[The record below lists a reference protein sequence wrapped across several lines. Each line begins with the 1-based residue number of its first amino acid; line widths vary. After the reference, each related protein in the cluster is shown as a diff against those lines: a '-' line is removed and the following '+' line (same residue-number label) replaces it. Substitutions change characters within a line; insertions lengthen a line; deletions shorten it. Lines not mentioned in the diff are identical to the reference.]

1 MQIFLQKNM
10 RTLEQLDQQLY
21 RLTDELIRDVKE
33 VRGDIMILGAGGKMG
48 PSLAKLTK
56 LAVDAAG
63 VQKKV
68 VAVSRFTNQAA
79 KQELEDLGI
88 DIIASDL
95 MNDDALQRLP
105 EIENILYMAGTKFG
119 TTGNEHLTW
128 AMNAYLPGR
137 VAAKFKHSRIVA
149 FSTGNVYPLTSV
161 NSMGPTE
168 EHPVGPVGEYAQSCL
183 GRERIF
189 EHFSHLHGTPVLIYR
204 LNYAIDLRYGVL
216 LEIAKAVR
224 SKKPVN
230 LSMGYVNI
238 IWQGD
243 ANQIAI
249 RCLRLCS
256 SPPAKLNV
264 TGSTITPV
272 KWIAQEFG
280 KIFEIEPIFENKEEP
295 TALLSNA
302 TRMEELFPFKK
313 VSVKEMIQMTAEWLE
328 GDGPLLNK
336 PTHFQERT
344 GKF

>member
-1 MQIFLQKNM
+1 M
-10 RTLEQLDQQLY
+10 RNLKQLDQQLY
-21 RLTDELIRDVKE
+21 NLTDGVISDMKELK
-33 VRGDIMILGAGGKMG
+33 GDILILGAGGKMG

-63 VQKKV
+63 VRKKV
-68 VAVSRFTNQAA
+68 IAVSRYSNQAA
-79 KQELEDLGI
+79 KKELEDLGI
-88 DIIASDL
+88 EIISADL
-95 MNDDALQRLP
+95 MDDAALQQLP
-105 EIENILYMAGTKFG
+105 EVENVLYMAGTKFG

-137 VAAKFKHSRIVA
+137 VALKFKQSRIVA
-149 FSTGNVYPLTSV
+149 FSTGNVYPLTAV
-161 NSMGPTE
+161 NSTGPSE

-183 GRERIF
+183 GRERMF
-189 EHFSHLHGTPVLIYR
+189 EHFSQVYATPVLIYR

-224 SKKPVN
+224 SRKPVN

-249 RCLRLCS
+249 RSLRLCS

-264 TGSTITPV
+264 TGSSITSV
-272 KWIAQEFG
+272 RWIAKEFG
-280 KIFEIEPIFENKEEP
+280 KIFGIEPVFENNEEP

-302 TRMEELFPFKK
+302 SRMEELFPFKK
-313 VSVKEMIQMTAEWLE
+313 VSVGEMIEMTAEWLQL
-328 GDGPLLNK
+328 DGPLLNK

>member
-1 MQIFLQKNM
+1 M

-21 RLTDELIRDVKE
+21 TLTEGLIRDVKE
-33 VRGDIMILGAGGKMG
+33 LRGDIMILGAGGKMG

-56 LAVDAAG
+56 MAVDAAG

-68 VAVSRFTNQAA
+68 TAVSRFTNQSA

-88 DIIASDL
+88 EIIASDL
-95 MNDDALQRLP
+95 MDDEALQRLP

-137 VAAKFKHSRIVA
+137 VAEKFKHSRIVA
-149 FSTGNVYPLTSV
+149 FSTGNVYPLTSI
-161 NSMGPTE
+161 NSAGPTE

-183 GRERIF
+183 GRERMF

-224 SKKPVN
+224 SKRPVN

-243 ANQIAI
+243 ANQVAI
-249 RCLRLCS
+249 RCLGLCS
-256 SPPAKLNV
+256 SPPKKLNV
-264 TGSTITPV
+264 TGSTITSV
-272 KWIAQEFG
+272 RWIAQEFG
-280 KIFEIEPIFENKEEP
+280 KIFGLEPVFENQEEP

-302 TRMEELFPFKK
+302 SGMEELFPFRK
-313 VSVKEMIQMTAEWLE
+313 VSVEEMIRMTAEWLQQ
-328 GDGPLLNK
+328 DGPLLNK